1 MTKKVIVYTI
11 EPCPYC
17 NNAKALLTRKN
28 IPFEEKK
35 LSRADHTSIMELYE
49 KTGMRTF
56 PQIFFGEKLIGG
68 FDDMVALER
77 SEGLEKY
84 L

>member
-1 MTKKVIVYTI
+1 MNKKVIVYTI

-17 NNAKALLTRKN
+17 INAKAFLSRKN
-28 IPFEEKK
+28 IAFEEKK
-35 LSRADHTSIMELYE
+35 LSRSNHDEIMELQA

-68 FDDMVALER
+68 FDDMIEIDR
-77 SEGLEKY
+77 TEGLEKY